1 VSTLS
6 PDPFDLLYGDLLV
19 GKITG
24 WSSGDGG
31 MWSGTFTS
39 TPEHCGTGLGGPRVL
54 AFVEYSLDW
63 QRRLE
68 LGKAE
73 GNELS
78 AFDDV
83 TKSQR
88 WAIRTSSGERR
99 RIVDAPAFFPGG
111 EVTWRESL

>member
-1 VSTLS
+1 MSTF
-6 PDPFDLLYGDLLV
+6 DPFDLLYGDVLV
-19 GKITG
+19 GKITD
-24 WSSGDGG
+24 WSAGDGG
-31 MWSGTFTS
+31 MWSGTFIGS
-39 TPEHCGTGLGGPRVL
+39 PESCGAHPGGPRVL

-63 QRRLE
+63 HRRLE

-88 WAIRTSSGERR
+88 WTIRTSGGDKRQ
-99 RIVDAPAFFPGG
+99 IIDAPAFFPGG
-111 EVTWRESL
+111 DVTWRESA